1 MIAVWPKL
9 FKLHELGR
17 GATTFALEADSE
29 ARRAIAKDLGLES
42 LESLTARITASPWFD
57 GLELNGAFQA
67 DVEQVCG
74 VTLDPF
80 MQTLHGEITVRVV
93 PQGSPHAPNTDD
105 PAIELDPE
113 APDAPDVLLGDTI
126 DVSGYVVEHL
136 ALELD
141 PFPRKPGVRFEYE
154 APSEEISPFAV
165 LKALGAP
172 KG

>member
-1 MIAVWPKL
+1 MSAVWPKL

-17 GATTFALEADSE
+17 GRVTFTLEADSD
-29 ARRAIAKDLGLES
+29 ARRAIAKNFGLEA
-42 LESLTARITASPWFD
+42 LRSLTAQIAASPWFD
-57 GLELNGAFQA
+57 GVELSGEFQA
-67 DVEQVCG
+67 RVEQICG

-80 MQTLHGEITVRVV
+80 EQTLQGSITVRVV
-93 PQGSPHAPNTDD
+93 PQGSPHAPTIDD
-105 PAIELDPE
+105 LAAELDPE
-113 APDAPDVLLGDTI
+113 APDAPDVLDGDSI

-141 PFPRKPGVRFEYE
+141 PFPRKPGATFQYD

-165 LKALGAP
+165 LKVLAAP